1 MKTLVANPKRRWMLA
16 IVAIVVAAAVVGVVV
31 FREGPKDVPRLVMLR
46 QEQVTKG
53 YEVPLFVVL
62 FRFDAP
68 KHTGARFQ
76 QVIIQNPST
85 GEERR
90 LVEVGL
96 GGGRTRYQVLAQPT
110 PPGAVI
116 ARLETEAGQ
125 STEFSVV
132 RPVDDA
138 WRLRV
143 HFARGYTG
151 IRSLPTR
158 VRSCWQRKSLAPMY
172 WSMSVSGPS
181 EIVESELI
189 TNAVP
194 RTGDATAQ

>member
-1 MKTLVANPKRRWMLA
+1 MTTAHKRRWLLLILA
-16 IVAIVVAAAVVGVVV
+16 IVVVAGVVGFIV
-31 FREGPKDVPRLVMLR
+31 FRENPKDVPRLVVLR

-53 YEVPLFVVL
+53 YEVPFFVVV

-68 KHTGARFQ
+68 KHTGARLQ
-76 QVIIQNPST
+76 QVITLNPST

-90 LVEVGL
+90 LVGVGL
-96 GGGRTRYQVLAQPT
+96 GGGRTRYKVWDQPT
-110 PPGAVI
+110 LPPGVLLNHPQ
-116 ARLETEAGQ
+116 LEVEAGQ

-151 IRSLPTR
+151 ITSLPR
-158 VRSCWQRKSLAPMY
+158 WVLSCWQRKSLAPMY
-172 WSMSVSGPS
+172 WRMSVSGPS
-181 EIVESELI
+181 EIIDSELI

-194 RTGDATAQ
+194 RTAEAPAQ